1 METEKEQ
8 AVPGFPKEYL
18 EKQSRIISELH
29 NINNAEFT
37 KTLPLG
43 ENTRAAIY
51 FKAKVNDVLSALYT
65 IHELLYG
72 EVDIKTGCEFVDA
85 AQPLMDYADKYI
97 IESISDNIRFR
108 DPTEI

>member
-8 AVPGFPKEYL
+8 AVSGFSKEYL
-18 EKQSRIISELH
+18 DKQSRIINELH
-29 NINNAEFT
+29 SINNAELT

-43 ENTRAAIY
+43 ESTRAAIY
-51 FKAKVNDVLSALYT
+51 FRAKVEDTLSALYT

-72 EVDIKTGCEFVDA
+72 EVDVKTGDKFVDA
-85 AQPLMDYADKYI
+85 AQPLIDYADKYI

-108 DPTEI
+108 NPTEI